1 MNPPADPPPTHTGR
15 KDLVTVH
22 FPPGTYKVTK
32 TLFINRGMRVTGA
45 RKNFSLISF
54 QDMPADADG
63 LRAWKYELNGTGIV
77 MERLQLRAGD
87 LGAGAM
93 LSIRGA
99 HESLIE
105 DVTFYGKDGTSPST
119 ALRIINSQDLTLSRL
134 VFHRVGKL
142 GAPVT
147 TGAALSIFKEA
158 GAGSVAPNNIYLN
171 DCRWENTIATPIAL
185 KNCRGIYFQGG
196 KIDQS
201 FGSEVEDNAPGL
213 HLENATGTEVHRFF
227 IGGIKGPVAHVIGY
241 SNLLMADTR
250 MGPGL
255 YDAFFTGDPAYG
267 DPSESGFLPGRIL
280 TPQITLR
287 NCTVDLSALNV
298 TSGVAS
304 VFKIPLK
311 DYRQYTG
318 LAITAI
324 SYDLGTDTT
333 RVDVM
338 TGPGWSSSDD
348 SVKGKYLVNQSTGVR
363 WLISGNTKLETNGN
377 ISTILLSG
385 NISSKLNIGDIFSID
400 WDILPAFRAWILDST
415 VVDRNNITQKPKIYY
430 EYMSNV
436 RLNSAT
442 YDTANHRTALAI
454 ASPVPSWTYNQIAGY
469 WLVDANNEKSYVIRG
484 NTSGMT
490 FYVDHD
496 RASELTAAIAD
507 GHKFHIRSG
516 IDTTQ
521 RIIGGT
527 TMWVADGQLRVGDY
541 PIIDWHNGGAPL

>member
-1 MNPPADPPPTHTGR
+1 MTRNQAYIVSATLHPQGQEQVRWTASPIVPMRSVNMAAYSSTSMVIVDTVADIPAVDVTQYKTILCLGYHQTGDGSGGTFRYDPTSTMEADQGLAFQPAFGPGRWLRVVESAEPLSVKWWGAKGDNSRDDSDSIQAALNAARRFDAVDDQMNPPADPPPTHPGR

-87 LGAGAM
+87 LGTGAM

-119 ALRIINSQDLTLSRL
+119 ALRILNSQDITLSRL

-142 GAPVT
+142 GAPVM
-147 TGAALSIFKEA
+147 TGAALSIFKDV

-171 DCRWENTIATPIAL
+171 DCRWENTTATPIAL

-201 FGSEVEDNAPGL
+201 FGSEVEDNAPGFY
-213 HLENATGTEVHRFF
+213 LEDATGTEVHRFF
-227 IGGIKGPVAHVIGY
+227 IGGIKGPVAHLIGY

-298 TSGVAS
+298 TSRVAS

-318 LAITAI
+318 LAIAAV
-324 SYDLGTDTT
+324 SYDPGTDTT
-333 RVDVM
+333 RADVM
-338 TGPGWSSSDD
+338 TGPGWSSSVD
-348 SVKGKYLVNQSTGVR
+348 SVRVRPRSYL
-363 WLISGNTKLETNGN
+363 
-377 ISTILLSG
+377 
-385 NISSKLNIGDIFSID
+385 
-400 WDILPAFRAWILDST
+400 
-415 VVDRNNITQKPKIYY
+415 
-430 EYMSNV
+430 
-436 RLNSAT
+436 
-442 YDTANHRTALAI
+442 
-454 ASPVPSWTYNQIAGY
+454 
-469 WLVDANNEKSYVIRG
+469 
-484 NTSGMT
+484 
-490 FYVDHD
+490 
-496 RASELTAAIAD
+496 
-507 GHKFHIRSG
+507 
-516 IDTTQ
+516 
-521 RIIGGT
+521 
-527 TMWVADGQLRVGDY
+527 
-541 PIIDWHNGGAPL
+541 